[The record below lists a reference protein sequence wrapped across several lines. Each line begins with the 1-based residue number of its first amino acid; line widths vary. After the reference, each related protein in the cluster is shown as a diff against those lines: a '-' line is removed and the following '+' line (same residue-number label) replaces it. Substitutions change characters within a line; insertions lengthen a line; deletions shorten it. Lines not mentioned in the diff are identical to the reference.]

1 MDKKGIA
8 PCFLSANILLPSYG
22 AMSDAW
28 PVVACDQYVS
38 QPEYWEEVNDL
49 VGDKPSSLRVILPEA
64 YLSERSE
71 RIPPMREAMENYL
84 SSSILTEQVKQGFVL
99 VERTTEAGVRI
110 GLVGMV
116 DLESYGIEADSK
128 LPIRATEGIVP
139 SRVPPRVDVRR
150 QAPLEIPHIML
161 LIDDAKGRL
170 IETVYA
176 QRGHLRQLY
185 DTALMKNGGHLR
197 GYAVEGDA
205 AETVC
210 RTLMDMQNQS
220 KGLFLAVGDGNHSLA
235 AAKTYWEERKETLSA
250 EEAMHHPARYALAEI
265 VNLHCPAL
273 KFEPIHRV
281 VFHMNA
287 QKVLMAFEEY
297 ATSRGMALLPGAD
310 FYVVGK
316 ELETGFSIS
325 GLNGRLIVEIVQ
337 DFLSSYEEKN
347 PQIAVDYIHGEK
359 DALSLARKPECCG
372 FLLKSI
378 DKRDLFPAIEAGGVL
393 PRKTFSM
400 GEASEKRY
408 YMECRKI
415 AY

>member
-1 MDKKGIA
+1 MDNKVTV
-8 PCFLSANILLPSYG
+8 PCFLPANILLPSYE

-49 VGDKPSSLRVILPEA
+49 VGNKPSSLRVILPEA

-84 SSSILTEQVKQGFVL
+84 SNSVLTEQVKQGFVL
-99 VERTTEAGVRI
+99 VERITEAGIRI

-150 QAPLEIPHIML
+150 QAPLEIPHVML

-170 IETVYA
+170 IESVYA
-176 QRGHLRQLY
+176 QKKSLRQLY
-185 DTALMKNGGHLR
+185 DVTLMKNGGTLR
-197 GYAVEGDA
+197 GYAVEG
-205 AETVC
+205 ETAKSVC
-210 RTLMDMQNQS
+210 HALMDMQNQTN
-220 KGLFLAVGDGNHSLA
+220 GLFLAVGDGNHSLA

-297 ATSRGMALLPGAD
+297 VTLRGMALLPGTD

-316 ELETGFSIS
+316 DLETGFSIS
-325 GLNGRLIVEIVQ
+325 GLNNHLIVEIVQ
-337 DFLSSYEEKN
+337 DFLNYCEEKN
-347 PQIAVDYIHGEK
+347 PEISVDYIHGEK

-372 FLLKSI
+372 FLLKGI
-378 DKRDLFPAIEAGGVL
+378 DKKDLFPAIEAGGVL

-400 GEASEKRY
+400 GEANEKRY

-415 AY
+415 VY